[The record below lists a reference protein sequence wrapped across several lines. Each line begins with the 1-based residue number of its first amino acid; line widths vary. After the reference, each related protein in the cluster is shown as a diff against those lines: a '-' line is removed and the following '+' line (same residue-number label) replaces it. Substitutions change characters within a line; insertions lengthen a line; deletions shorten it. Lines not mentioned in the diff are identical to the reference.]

1 MEHFKRLL
9 GYSKKYAGLN
19 VFGLVLVLGVIIT
32 GLYLPMI
39 TRSIVDDVLVDQQFG
54 MLKSLIISMVF
65 FTLLRAMMQYLR
77 SYIFEYTS
85 QKVLYDFRSQLYS
98 KLQLQSYTF
107 YDKERTGT
115 LMNRMVGDLQAV
127 RQMLNSGYVQ
137 MFEGTISIAMTLY
150 VMVSF
155 SWKLTLTLIFIVPLT
170 ALSMRAMS
178 KRLRPVYRLV
188 RDASENLSSYVQENI
203 AGIQVVKAFGREDYE
218 IGRFEDI
225 TQDFNER
232 NIEAADIRSNYIP
245 VSRITNG
252 LSTVIIMLLGGYLV
266 MQGEITLGILAAFAD
281 YMQRLINPINN
292 ATQLV
297 NQWENAKASLEKIFG
312 LLDEESIMVNA
323 KDAQP
328 LTDCRGAIEFRD
340 VSFTYGEADVL
351 NDINIKIEPGSTV
364 AIMGATGAGKSSL
377 IQLIPRFYDCNSGA
391 VLVDGIDVRK
401 LDYNDLRRNVGL
413 IFQDTFLFSDTIAAN
428 IAFEKP
434 NASQEEIERAAKA
447 ADAHEF
453 IIKTPNGYDTVIGER
468 GVGLS
473 GGQRQR
479 VAIARAILTN
489 PKILI
494 LDDATSSVDMETEH
508 EIQQTLEGLMQ
519 ERTTLVV
526 AHRISSV
533 RNADEIIVL
542 DHGRIVER
550 GTHEELVELEGKYY
564 QTFIEQY
571 SEFKDSD
578 LGYKLV
584 AGGEI

>member
-150 VMVSF
+150 VMVSL